1 MICPLA
7 GYPSPMRSKS
17 KHKREQMK
25 RKIRHRQK
33 KKQLKGRI
41 KEQKSHSASSAG

>member
-1 MICPLA
+1 MIRAPA

-33 KKQLKGRI
+33 KKQLKAQIRERKG
-41 KEQKSHSASSAG
+41 QSASSG